1 MASETTTTTT
11 TSTAEAAPKGGLPQ
25 FDFAY
30 WPGQIVWLLITF
42 AVVYAVL
49 SRSLLPKVRGGVDE
63 RNAKIDGDLAEA
75 RRLRDEAEAQGAASR
90 ADMAAARAQ
99 AQRTAA
105 EAKTRGQAEA
115 AGRNAALEAEL
126 NTRLHEAEGR
136 IGVAR
141 DAAMNQV
148 RGVAAETAAA
158 ITARLT
164 GAPASTEEIDAAFAG
179 LSTR

>member
-11 TSTAEAAPKGGLPQ
+11 STVEAAPKGGLPQ

-75 RRLRDEAEAQGAASR
+75 RRLRDEAEAQAAASR
-90 ADMAAARAQ
+90 ADMAEARAQ

-105 EAKTRGQAEA
+105 EAKGRGQAESA
-115 AGRNAALEAEL
+115 RRNAALEAEL
-126 NTRLHEAEGR
+126 NTRLHEAEAR
-136 IGVAR
+136 IGAAR
-141 DAAMNQV
+141 DQAMGQV

-164 GAPASTEEIDAAFAG
+164 GAAATPEEIDAAFAG
-179 LSTR
+179 LAAR